1 MEPYYDDGTV
11 TIYNADVREL
21 EPGALGEVSAAV
33 FSPPYNVGYDY
44 GDGVV
49 DTLSWQEY
57 RELADAT
64 MAAIRSSLVSG
75 GRVFA
80 NVCPVVASEV
90 NPGRPHS
97 GSTALS
103 RTSLVEIWAGAGAR
117 AGLELR
123 DMIAWISVRASGCAW
138 GSWETPNGPNLRGN
152 WETILVSFL
161 DTWYRETP
169 EAMSGWRD
177 PGGRWEELCSNVWT
191 ISAEK
196 RSEGGHPAPY
206 PVELASRCI
215 RLGTW
220 PKETV
225 LDPFCGSGTTLRA
238 AKDLGRRAV
247 GVERSERFCEIA
259 AKRCAAEQLFSLADA
274 PTAGS
279 RRRGAASVAVG
290 LFEAS

>member
-1 MEPYYDDGTV
+1 MEPYYSDSTV
-11 TIYNADVREL
+11 AIYNADIREL
-21 EPGALGEVSAAV
+21 EPSVFGDVAAAV

-44 GDGVV
+44 GDEVG

-57 RELADAT
+57 QELADAT
-64 MAAIRSSLVSG
+64 MASIRSNLVSG

-80 NVCPVVASEV
+80 NVCPVVASKP

-103 RTSLVEIWAGAGAR
+103 RTSLVEIWSGASAR

-169 EAMSGWRD
+169 EAMDGWHD

-191 ISAEK
+191 FAAEK
-196 RSEGGHPAPY
+196 RVAGGHPAPY
-206 PVELASRCI
+206 PMELASRCV

-220 PKETV
+220 PNETV

-259 AKRCAAEQLFSLADA
+259 AKRCAAEQLFSFAEQA
-274 PTAGS
+274 AVGS
-279 RRRGAASVAVG
+279 RRRSAVTRDQ
-290 LFEAS
+290 LFESA